1 MAVISTKNHF
11 QLLALLLSPC
21 KDSAT
26 IERLALAI
34 VDRAFDWRPV
44 VYLSSLHLCSP
55 LLYQR
60 LQSDRLLPL
69 LPEELQEFLTQLF
82 QLNLERNNEFFQALA
97 EVVRRLQAI
106 HIEPVLLKGGA
117 CIVDNLYGSFGAR
130 VIQDLDLLLRP
141 ADLAAA
147 TTILAELGFEP
158 MAAPEQMPDGLP
170 TDARHHHLPMFVKPD
185 SPVGLEL
192 HFKVAYGQA
201 GRILD
206 AAAVWQGRCRISC
219 RGLDFFVPDPGQRL
233 LHNAVH
239 ALLPQTESIR
249 SWISLLQLAEFAH
262 LAQRYAAKIDWPAWY
277 AAGCQQGFGNELLAY
292 AVLAQQL
299 MGMEWPAG
307 LPKKAA
313 ARFHAR
319 RFLAGGN
326 LLSHPKIN
334 TGGLERLRQ
343 GGIGLLLRG
352 YYYARLPGWVWRN
365 VCYAEG
371 PGNLPVRVRYFWRKA
386 MSPRSRGKI

>member
-117 CIVDNLYGSFGAR
+117 KVDAQNRQGTTSLMIAAALHTQESIELILLGGTVRKDSPDLSGPLTEENLGRFRVNLAVLGADGVSADGVFTESMNVAR
-130 VIQDLDLLLRP
+130 VSRAIVK
-141 ADLAAA
+141 AAERA
-147 TTILAELGFEP
+147 VLTIDGSKFGR
-158 MAAPEQMPDGLP
+158 AAL
-170 TDARHHHLPMFVKPD
+170 V
-185 SPVGLEL
+185 
-192 HFKVAYGQA
+192 
-201 GRILD
+201 
-206 AAAVWQGRCRISC
+206 
-219 RGLDFFVPDPGQRL
+219 
-233 LHNAVH
+233 
-239 ALLPQTESIR
+239 
-249 SWISLLQLAEFAH
+249 
-262 LAQRYAAKIDWPAWY
+262 RYAEWQDFNQVITDKGVPAQVRKWLNRKGPEVVY
-277 AAGCQQGFGNELLAY
+277 A
-292 AVLAQQL
+292 
-299 MGMEWPAG
+299 
-307 LPKKAA
+307 
-313 ARFHAR
+313 
-319 RFLAGGN
+319 
-326 LLSHPKIN
+326 
-334 TGGLERLRQ
+334 
-343 GGIGLLLRG
+343 
-352 YYYARLPGWVWRN
+352 
-365 VCYAEG
+365 
-371 PGNLPVRVRYFWRKA
+371 
-386 MSPRSRGKI
+386 